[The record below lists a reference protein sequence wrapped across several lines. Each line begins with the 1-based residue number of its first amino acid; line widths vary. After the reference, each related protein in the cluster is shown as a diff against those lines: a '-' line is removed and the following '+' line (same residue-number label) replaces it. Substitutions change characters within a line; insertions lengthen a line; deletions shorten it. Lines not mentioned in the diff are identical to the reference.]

1 MFGIPSV
8 SSVNLQYKFTVSNF
22 ASHIIPNV
30 GNVHSYVDGIT
41 NKNSYG
47 FGQQNKTG
55 ISTNN
60 NYSITFNSTDS
71 SITDG
76 RYDETTT
83 SDVTVKVYYL
93 DNDGNSPTIATHT
106 NDDKDVPDIGHIF
119 KDSETSYTAFD
130 LYTFNGSDA
139 IGSSAI
145 DTDDS
150 NFATTYSS
158 EILSMLLRFDGKFV
172 SGGYSRRYSST
183 SISPFSDWSSGY
195 VDGPDYTSYSNTGI
209 NGFKWI
215 AIDVTGKRS
224 GSNDLGNFKINDSSP
239 DTAKFGDTTD
249 GYEAY
254 IYHGG
259 KFGALK
265 GANSSGDTSWF
276 NNFYTI
282 QKFLMQNSSAN
293 GALQND
299 STSGTVGVDAFID
312 GNDSSNIY
320 LVVGLP
326 ETANSYF
333 SFS

>member
-1 MFGIPSV
+1 M
-8 SSVNLQYKFTVSNF
+8 
-22 ASHIIPNV
+22 
-30 GNVHSYVDGIT
+30 
-41 NKNSYG
+41 
-47 FGQQNKTG
+47 
-55 ISTNN
+55 
-60 NYSITFNSTDS
+60 
-71 SITDG
+71 
-76 RYDETTT
+76 
-83 SDVTVKVYYL
+83 
-93 DNDGNSPTIATHT
+93 
-106 NDDKDVPDIGHIF
+106 
-119 KDSETSYTAFD
+119 
-130 LYTFNGSDA
+130 YTFNGSDA

-183 SISPFSDWSSGY
+183 SISPFSDWTDINGNGGY
-195 VDGPDYTSYSNTGI
+195 AINGPNYTSYSNTGI

-224 GSNDLGNFKINDSSP
+224 GSNVDLGNFKINDSSP

-276 NNFYTI
+276 NNSLYNTKI
-282 QKFLMQNSSAN
+282 SDAKNSSAN

>member
-1 MFGIPSV
+1 MNTIFVDNFPASTDYYDLSYSIISQSNNKTAQIDEDGYTSATENTGNFYVDDYLSTPTIEWTQDPAISVTSSTLLFGIPSV

-172 SGGYSRRYSST
+172 SGGYSRTLQFNKYI
-183 SISPFSDWSSGY
+183 SI
-195 VDGPDYTSYSNTGI
+195 
-209 NGFKWI
+209 
-215 AIDVTGKRS
+215 
-224 GSNDLGNFKINDSSP
+224 
-239 DTAKFGDTTD
+239 
-249 GYEAY
+249 
-254 IYHGG
+254 
-259 KFGALK
+259 
-265 GANSSGDTSWF
+265 
-276 NNFYTI
+276 
-282 QKFLMQNSSAN
+282 
-293 GALQND
+293 
-299 STSGTVGVDAFID
+299 
-312 GNDSSNIY
+312 
-320 LVVGLP
+320 
-326 ETANSYF
+326 
-333 SFS
+333 